1 MTFRT
6 YSLVIGTIA
15 VTAFVTGCAAMPDQM
30 QQASY
35 PSKECKIVLIDSASK
50 EIRAYNSD
58 MHRQKDEANTATEQA
73 YAVGQ
78 VGKAQ
83 VLNPRFRMGH
93 NEPNTIAQAR
103 NDC

>member
-1 MTFRT
+1 MFRT
-6 YSLVIGTIA
+6 YSLAIGVSA
-15 VTAFVTGCAAMPDQM
+15 LMAGCATMPDQV

-35 PSKECKIVLIDSASK
+35 PSKECKIVLIDSASQ
-50 EIRAYNSD
+50 EIRAYAGD
-58 MHRQKDEANTATEQA
+58 RQKDYANTSTEQA

-83 VLNPRFRMGH
+83 VLNPRFRTGH